1 MWKKAKAAL
10 GVILASAMLFTAAA
24 GQAETFEGRGK
35 GRNDDIVVSVNYED
49 GVIKGIEIVSQKETP
64 GLADPAF
71 EKIPAQI
78 AEHQSLD
85 VDAISA
91 CTLTSNGLIEA
102 ITDALIKAGA
112 DVEALKAKEI
122 DVVAGD
128 PIEKTCDVL
137 VVGAGGAGAA
147 AAAAAAQNGAKVI
160 LIEKTAAMG
169 GNTLQSGGAWNAVD
183 LELANAHDT
192 IKGQI
197 AMLEKILDYD
207 ESEFG
212 DFAPTLV
219 ILKGK
224 IREYLQGDTSK
235 MFDAV
240 ELHMI
245 QTYTGGKR
253 QDNEGNW
260 ITGDFGK
267 IKTMCEESLNTLN
280 WLHDSFGVEFQPYLT
295 EPSGAMWLR
304 GHAGVDQTQYFNYPV
319 QYVTE
324 HGGELMLETKAE
336 HLIVENNRVVGVQA
350 TKSDGTPVTIRAEK
364 GVILTTGGYAQNTE
378 MLAKYNKYWPD
389 LKSDM
394 QSTNVISATGDGIT
408 MGLEVG
414 ASLTGMEFFQ
424 ISISQEPMTI
434 KQENLIYVNCDGKRF
449 VNEYTER
456 DLRAFAVLG
465 TEEGY
470 AWFVYDHDSARTG
483 NQMLTDEQLDEKVA
497 KGLIYRSD
505 TIEGLAEYIGCDP
518 AVLRETVDTYNA
530 YNEAGVDE
538 EFGRTIFG
546 NKIEN
551 GPFFTYPAIP
561 KSHHTMGGLRTNSD
575 AQVLDEDGNVI
586 EGLYAAGE
594 VTGGIHGGNR
604 LGGNAVADC
613 FVFGK
618 IAGEKVAT
626 QK

>member
-24 GQAETFEGRGK
+24 GQAETFEGCGK

-49 GVIKGIEIVSQKETP
+49 GVIKGIGIVSQKETP

-78 AEHQSLD
+78 VEHQSLD